1 MSTDNDWFTKAQRL
15 DSLVEKARSF
25 TLTAAM
31 LEAFARD
38 PAVRSVVRG
47 LVAARK
53 NAAKVRADVD
63 ALLAPVFA
71 TFSFTSEHDGT
82 PIADPDK
89 LYLAELETPQMRAW
103 EAARADAIEVAGYKV
118 PTREHCPA
126 LMAEHDA
133 RKLEWRL
140 LELVGKLAPELAD
153 VPDEHRET
161 VITLFCDLV
170 SGRPKPRR
178 RRR

>member
-1 MSTDNDWFTKAQRL
+1 MT
-15 DSLVEKARSF
+15 